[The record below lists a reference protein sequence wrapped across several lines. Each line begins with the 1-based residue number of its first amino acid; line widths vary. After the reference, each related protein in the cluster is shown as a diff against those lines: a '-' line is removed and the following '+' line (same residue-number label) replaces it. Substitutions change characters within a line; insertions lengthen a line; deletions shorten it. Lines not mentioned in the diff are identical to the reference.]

1 MIRVYL
7 DNCCF
12 NRPFDDQEQIKIKL
26 EAEAK
31 QYIQEMIKLKRVEL
45 VWSYILDFENS
56 QNSAEDK
63 RISIQSWKELAVETI
78 YESESIL
85 TKMEEIEKFGIKSL
99 DALHI
104 ACAIQGKAEYFITT
118 DRGIL
123 NRKNLILE
131 LKLLNPVNFFEEIND
146 ED

>member
-1 MIRVYL
+1 MLIYL

-12 NRPFDDQEQIKIKL
+12 NRPFDIQEKIKL

-31 QYIQEMIKLKRVEL
+31 QYIQEMIKLNKVEL

-78 YESESIL
+78 YESESVL
-85 TKMEEIEKFGIKSL
+85 TKMENLEEIGIKSL

-104 ACAIQGKAEYFITT
+104 ACAILGKAEYFITT

-123 NRKNLILE
+123 NRKDLIQE
-131 LKLLNPVNFFEEIND
+131 IKLLNPVNFFEEIKY